1 MTFDLRLFL
10 ILYQKLFCNSISIH
24 FFILKKRIP
33 KIIQNKSIIT
43 EGYFSAAGEFGKN
56 NNNMKIQLK
65 INENKLLILSITEK
79 HKNLKLIKLIY
90 TKDTIIPIEDIS
102 TTYSKYS
109 LPKKGNIADTI
120 AIKKQI

>member
-1 MTFDLRLFL
+1 
-10 ILYQKLFCNSISIH
+10 
-24 FFILKKRIP
+24 
-33 KIIQNKSIIT
+33 
-43 EGYFSAAGEFGKN
+43 
-56 NNNMKIQLK
+56 MKIQLK